1 MGDQSAFENPL
12 AESHPMQA
20 FISRVLAHPP
30 PRLSRDPFGHCS
42 PLAMGGGGHFME
54 GAEGVDG
61 EAGEGYPVSGLEQQ
75 QESPVGW
82 GGQASS
88 SSSSSSSSSA
98 AVMPSGPRGR
108 SQMEEY
114 REEWAY
120 QAGLDGYRGGGGGG
134 GGEEGAGGG
143 NRQKLDSFSEAFFR
157 RSLERQYADAADGF
171 FGMKGI
177 PEGSVSDFPLP
188 SLSNSFAFPHVLSP
202 PPTPLPAGPVSSPP
216 RRMHLPPSSQAAVLP
231 PGSQHQLDLSC
242 SGPVQFFPTLQPF
255 YPSSQSPT
263 LTPKFPLHHWLQPS
277 AEVPMRG
284 RDPTPPIGQGRDSL
298 LYPEEEFH
306 LKHLDSGQ
314 HNDYADCG
322 LQTPISS
329 PLSQYPQSCTKP
341 QLGPD
346 AVSSASHMTWSTV
359 VPCSVPSSL
368 SVCLTS
374 LTPHLQT
381 NGHRAGE
388 EVRPCMSSQMLM
400 NQPVSHTHI
409 QNVSPQVYAGTP
421 FQSIL
426 QATREVDVLD
436 WDGMTDATLRYTPQP
451 MLNPHRRG
459 TGLFSSLAPLS
470 TAVDRDL
477 STANGERA
485 LLHRGINIGPEF
497 QAELPSLLTRDAEED
512 EEEEE
517 LDTDEP
523 LSVQL
528 LWKPSKE
535 LDNDT
540 ILQEQV
546 ERVLELCSSGAV
558 PGGGT
563 NVELALHCLHH
574 CQGDIM
580 TAVEMLLFSH
590 PFPAGDYHYSGSDVW
605 HLNEKRLFFKAYA
618 MYGKEFSLIS
628 KMVKTKRVSQCV
640 EFYYLSKRL
649 PDKQRR
655 QRERERELE
664 LEQEARAASVNR
676 VPLASKALAG
686 PAGMD
691 GVIRTP
697 SLATSFPCKQCG
709 KMFYKIKS
717 RNAHMK
723 IHRQQQPET
732 WTDGNGPCKNL
743 TVTQQDQQVL
753 VQPAQNHQLL
763 LQNLVQSQACLT
775 FLQNPKN
782 HAINISAQSLA
793 SLSPNIVPKS
803 STLPLYPTGLP
814 SWEGFQG
821 VSDSGALY
829 YDPEGK
835 PMLGAKGQVQ
845 WP

>member
-1 MGDQSAFENPL
+1 MGDQSAFESHL
-12 AESHPMQA
+12 AESHPFQA
-20 FISRVLAHPP
+20 LMSRVLAHPA

-42 PLAMGGGGHFME
+42 PLAMGGVVGGHFGE
-54 GAEGVDG
+54 GADGVDG
-61 EAGEGYPVSGLEQQ
+61 GEAGGEGYPVGGLEQQ

-88 SSSSSSSSSA
+88 SSSSSSSS

-108 SQMEEY
+108 SQVEEY
-114 REEWAY
+114 RDEWAY
-120 QAGLDGYRGGGGGG
+120 NGYRGGGGGG
-134 GGEEGAGGG
+134 GGGEDGVGG
-143 NRQKLDSFSEAFFR
+143 NQQKLDSFSEAFFR
-157 RSLERQYADAADGF
+157 RSLVRQYADADAL

-188 SLSNSFAFPHVLSP
+188 SLSNTSFSFPHVLSP
-202 PPTPLPAGPVSSPP
+202 PPTPLPSGPVSSPP
-216 RRMHLPPSSQAAVLP
+216 RRMHLPASSQAAVLP
-231 PGSQHQLDLSC
+231 PGSSQHQHQHQLDLSC
-242 SGPVQFFPTLQPF
+242 SGPVQFFPALQPF
-255 YPSSQSPT
+255 YPASQSPT
-263 LTPKFPLHHWLQPS
+263 LTAKFPLHHWLQQGQGADP
-277 AEVPMRG
+277 RG
-284 RDPTPPIGQGRDSL
+284 REPTPPVGQGRDSL
-298 LYPEEEFH
+298 LYPDEEFH
-306 LKHLDSGQ
+306 LKHLDAGQ
-314 HNDYADCG
+314 HNDYGSADCG

-329 PLSQYPQSCTKP
+329 PLPQYPQSCTKP
-341 QLGPD
+341 LLGPD

-359 VPCSVPSSL
+359 VPCSVPSL
-368 SVCLTS
+368 LPVCMTS

-388 EVRPCMSSQMLM
+388 EVRPCVSSQMLM
-400 NQPVSHTHI
+400 SQPVSHTHI
-409 QNVSPQVYAGTP
+409 QNVSPQVYTGAP
-421 FQSIL
+421 FKSIL
-426 QATREVDVLD
+426 QASREVDVLA

-451 MLNPHRRG
+451 MLNPQRRG

-477 STANGERA
+477 STGDGERA

-512 EEEEE
+512 DDEDE

-523 LSVQL
+523 LSEQ

-563 NVELALHCLHH
+563 NVELALHCLHQ

-655 QRERERELE
+655 QREREREME

-723 IHRQQQPET
+723 IHRQQQQET

-743 TVTQQDQQVL
+743 PVTQQDQQVL
-753 VQPAQNHQLL
+753 VQPAQNHQLLSQNL

-782 HAINISAQSLA
+782 HAINIS
-793 SLSPNIVPKS
+793 PNIVPKS
-803 STLPLYPTGLP
+803 SPLPLYPTGLP

-829 YDPEGK
+829 YDPEVK
-835 PMLGAKGQVQ
+835 PVLGAKGQVQ